1 MFRRVAYFGPVP
13 SGCTRPRA
21 AQAAVKA
28 LPDGRGWL
36 RWPTV
41 AFPSHRPC
49 VGLGAVRLTDG
60 FRGTQ
65 AGMFGSHLRAAE
77 LPRMTSREVLMAVY

>member
-1 MFRRVAYFGPVP
+1 MVALAHH
-13 SGCTRPRA
+13 S
-21 AQAAVKA
+21 
-28 LPDGRGWL
+28 LPFA
-36 RWPTV
+36 PTI
-41 AFPSHRPC
+41 
-49 VGLGAVRLTDG
+49 GLGAVRLTDG

>member
-1 MFRRVAYFGPVP
+1 MVALAHH
-13 SGCTRPRA
+13 S
-21 AQAAVKA
+21 
-28 LPDGRGWL
+28 LPFA
-36 RWPTV
+36 PT
-41 AFPSHRPC
+41 
-49 VGLGAVRLTDG
+49 LGAVRLTDG